1 MIIIDQ
7 KLVGMSIHK
16 ATFIGSYPKLA
27 QCPEPNMPEYAFC
40 GRSNVGKSSL
50 INMLTEHQKLAK
62 TSGTPGKTQLL
73 NYFLIDDAWYLVDLP
88 GYGFAKVSK
97 KSRKTWWSMITQ
109 YVRFRESLL
118 TVFVLVDGMI
128 KPQKNDIEFINMLGE
143 NGVAFSI
150 VFTKVDRIKPKEFK
164 KNRKAFEEK
173 LLESWEELPNIFV
186 TSSKTGQ
193 GKDELREFILSI
205 NEKVAEEF

>member
-1 MIIIDQ
+1 
-7 KLVGMSIHK
+7 MSINK

-50 INMLTEHQKLAK
+50 INMLTAHQKLAK

-73 NYFLIDDAWYLVDLP
+73 NFFLIDDYWYLVDLP

-97 KSRKTWWSMITQ
+97 KNRKTWWSMITQ

-118 TVFVLVDGMI
+118 TVFVLIDGMI
-128 KPQKNDIEFINMLGE
+128 KPQENDIQFINMLGE
-143 NGVAFSI
+143 NGVPFSI
-150 VFTKVDRIKPKEFK
+150 VFTKVDRITPKEFK

-173 LLESWEELPNIFV
+173 LLQSWAELPRIFV
-186 TSSKTGQ
+186 SSSKKGL
-193 GKDELREFILSI
+193 GKKELTEYILSI